1 MQPVSEIVK
10 VVDPTTFVRPIYA
23 GNALATVKSKDSIIL
38 ASVRASAFPPAE
50 IGGATAPL
58 SKSLSLLN
66 LVTAHNLCL
75 NKLSSQK
82 DRNWDWPRE
91 WFLGAWV
98 ENKEMFDQLIDPL
111 ATKLNAAI
119 GASRAAVDSGSVTI
133 PYKLVKRVRLLLQI
147 CI

>member
-98 ENKEMFDQLIDPL
+98 EK
-111 ATKLNAAI
+111 
-119 GASRAAVDSGSVTI
+119 
-133 PYKLVKRVRLLLQI
+133 
-147 CI
+147 